1 MGLSITGFEYYN
13 FRNYATYAQ
22 HDLGNLT
29 LFIGPN
35 AVGKTNILEGLHL
48 TTALRSFRNPKTE
61 HLVRFNEQ
69 SAYVQTFMSGNDRV
83 LDIKLT
89 IENNKRIYTLNGK
102 RRTPSSIRGTLPAVT
117 FIPDDLQL
125 IKGPHAQRRAH
136 LDELG
141 SQLSQ
146 NYYAVTKDYAKIV
159 RQKNQYLKNLVSPDV
174 LVSINEVLASIGAQY
189 FVMRTRILNE
199 LTPYIQQFYT
209 QISQRDEYIE
219 ISLVP
224 SWLKETTS
232 DDHPFVYDAF
242 HVKQPAD
249 ISFQS
254 HGSQDIPL
262 KELPSQPQTNS
273 LKQHVQEELIQAM
286 AVRGQKEFDRHI
298 SLFGPHA
305 DHINVFINGRN
316 TQQFASQGQQRSLV
330 LAYKLAEVALIKDR
344 LNQSPVL
351 LLDDVM
357 SELDA
362 QRRESLF
369 RVISDSVQ
377 TFISAT
383 TLSYFSPEIL
393 DQARVVALD
402 KE

>member
-1 MGLSITGFEYYN
+1 MSLTITGFDYYN
-13 FRNYATYAQ
+13 FRNYARYTQ
-22 HDLGNLT
+22 HDLGNIT

-48 TTALRSFRNPKTE
+48 TTALQSFRNPKTE

-69 SAYVQTFMSGNDRV
+69 SAYVQTFIGDGDRA

-89 IENNKRIYTLNGK
+89 IQNNKRTYSLNGK
-102 RRTPSSIRGTLPAVT
+102 RRAPSSIRGTLPAVT
-117 FIPDDLQL
+117 FIPDDLAL
-125 IKGPHAQRRAH
+125 IKGPHAQRRSH

-141 SQLSQ
+141 AQLSQ
-146 NYYAVTKDYAKIV
+146 NYYAVMKDYAKIV
-159 RQKNQYLKNLVSPDV
+159 RQKNQYLKNLASPDV
-174 LVSINEVLASIGAQY
+174 LVSINEVLASIGAHY
-189 FVMRTRILNE
+189 FIMRSHILRE
-199 LTPYIQQFYT
+199 LTPYIQTFYT
-209 QISQRDEYIE
+209 QISKRDEKVT

-224 SWLKETTS
+224 SWLKEKIS
-232 DDHPFVYDAF
+232 DDHPFSLEELNNPSSAPAF
-242 HVKQPAD
+242 HVEQPSTTLTKQA
-249 ISFQS
+249 
-254 HGSQDIPL
+254 
-262 KELPSQPQTNS
+262 
-273 LKQHVQEELIQAM
+273 VQEELIRAM
-286 AVRGQKEFDRHI
+286 ETRGQKEYDRHL

-305 DHINVFINGRN
+305 DHINVFINNRN
-316 TQQFASQGQQRSLV
+316 AQQFASQGQQRSLV

-362 QRRESLF
+362 DRRESLF

-377 TFISAT
+377 TFISST

-393 DQARVVALD
+393 DRAHVIHLD
-402 KE
+402 RE

>member
-1 MGLSITGFEYYN
+1 MSLTITGFDYYN
-13 FRNYATYAQ
+13 FRNYARYTQ
-22 HDLGNLT
+22 QDLGNIT

-69 SAYVQTFMSGNDRV
+69 SAYVQTFIGDDVRA

-89 IENNKRIYTLNGK
+89 IQNNKRTYTLNGK
-102 RRTPSSIRGTLPAVT
+102 RRTPSTIRGILPAVT
-117 FIPDDLQL
+117 FIPDDLAL
-125 IKGPHAQRRAH
+125 IKGPHAQRRTQ

-141 SQLSQ
+141 AQLSQ
-146 NYYAVTKDYAKIV
+146 NYYAVMKDYLKIV
-159 RQKNQYLKNLVSPDV
+159 RQKNHYLKNLASPDV
-174 LVSINEVLASIGAQY
+174 LVSINEVLASIGAHY
-189 FVMRTRILNE
+189 FVMRSRILHE
-199 LTPYIQQFYT
+199 LIPYIQTFYT
-209 QISQRDEYIE
+209 QISKRDEKVA

-224 SWLKETTS
+224 SWLKETVS
-232 DDHPFVYDAF
+232 DDRPFSLESLEVYKSYNVLNTSTSSCLEDTF
-242 HVKQPAD
+242 HVEQLLTKQ
-249 ISFQS
+249 
-254 HGSQDIPL
+254 G
-262 KELPSQPQTNS
+262 
-273 LKQHVQEELIQAM
+273 VQEELIRAM
-286 AVRGQKEFDRHI
+286 QERGQKEYDRHI

-305 DHINVFINGRN
+305 DHINVFINNRN
-316 TQQFASQGQQRSLV
+316 AQQFASQGQQRSLV

-362 QRRESLF
+362 DRRESLF
-369 RVISDSVQ
+369 KVVSDSVQ
-377 TFISAT
+377 TFISST

-393 DQARVVALD
+393 DRAQVIHLD
-402 KE
+402 RE

>member
-1 MGLSITGFEYYN
+1 MSLTITGFDYYN
-13 FRNYATYAQ
+13 FRNYARYTQ
-22 HDLGNLT
+22 QDLGNIT

-69 SAYVQTFMSGNDRV
+69 SAYVQTFIGDDVRA

-89 IENNKRIYTLNGK
+89 IQNNKRTYTLNGK
-102 RRTPSSIRGTLPAVT
+102 RRTPSTIRGILPAVT
-117 FIPDDLQL
+117 FIPDDLAL
-125 IKGPHAQRRAH
+125 IKGPHAQRRTQ

-141 SQLSQ
+141 AQLSQ
-146 NYYAVTKDYAKIV
+146 NYYAVMKDYLKIV
-159 RQKNQYLKNLVSPDV
+159 RQKNHYLKNLASPDV
-174 LVSINEVLASIGAQY
+174 LVSINEVLALIGAHY
-189 FVMRTRILNE
+189 FVMRSRILHE
-199 LTPYIQQFYT
+199 LIPYIQTFYT
-209 QISQRDEYIE
+209 QISKRDEKVA

-224 SWLKETTS
+224 SWLKETVS
-232 DDHPFVYDAF
+232 DDRPFSFESPEVYKSYNVLNTSTSSCSEDTF
-242 HVKQPAD
+242 HVEQPLTKQ
-249 ISFQS
+249 
-254 HGSQDIPL
+254 G
-262 KELPSQPQTNS
+262 
-273 LKQHVQEELIQAM
+273 VQEELIRAM
-286 AVRGQKEFDRHI
+286 QERGQKEYDRHI

-305 DHINVFINGRN
+305 DHINVFINNRN
-316 TQQFASQGQQRSLV
+316 AQQFASQGQQRSLV

-362 QRRESLF
+362 DRRESLF
-369 RVISDSVQ
+369 KVVSDSVQ
-377 TFISAT
+377 TFISST

-393 DQARVVALD
+393 DRAQVIHLD
-402 KE
+402 RE